1 MSTPLAVTVKVP
13 FDADVLPASAGVPM
27 SPAAQ
32 GLGTAANA
40 REAPQSAMSAMSHD
54 TRMTSNRRQ
63 IGMWNTRWKDAA
75 RGAGVIGVWL
85 PGGSARQL
93 PVSVSGRFPRRF
105 RTMRWM
111 SCPKNQSPGGDEI
124 DRRSDGFVF
133 RRRWNE
139 RRVPSAIGNP

>member
-40 REAPQSAMSAMSHD
+40 REAPQSAMSARSHD

-63 IGMWNTRWKDAA
+63 IGM
-75 RGAGVIGVWL
+75 
-85 PGGSARQL
+85 
-93 PVSVSGRFPRRF
+93 
-105 RTMRWM
+105 
-111 SCPKNQSPGGDEI
+111 
-124 DRRSDGFVF
+124 
-133 RRRWNE
+133 
-139 RRVPSAIGNP
+139 

>member
-13 FDADVLPASAGVPM
+13 FDADAPPASAGVPM

-32 GLGTAANA
+32 GVGTAANA
-40 REAPQSAMSAMSHD
+40 REAPHSAMSARSHD

-85 PGGSARQL
+85 PAEAQ
-93 PVSVSGRFPRRF
+93 
-105 RTMRWM
+105 
-111 SCPKNQSPGGDEI
+111 
-124 DRRSDGFVF
+124 DGCQ
-133 RRRWNE
+133 
-139 RRVPSAIGNP
+139 